1 VSEVV
6 VAIFREFGAQLALVI
21 LLVIAAGI
29 TIRVL
34 ASRIERLYDKRID
47 DINVTCT
54 GRIADINA
62 AHAESIRA
70 IREGHANEI
79 AALKI
84 HSEKGWQSAAAF
96 QAQAER
102 LAEKYADSTELARD
116 MADELL
122 ERRRTRRTSR

>member
-1 VSEVV
+1 MFELIG
-6 VAIFREFGAQLALVI
+6 AIFKEFGWNIGSII
-21 LLVIAAGI
+21 LLAGGGII
-29 TIRVL
+29 TIRIL
-34 ASRIERLYDKRID
+34 ASRIESLYDKRIED
-47 DINVTCT
+47 HAVAY
-54 GRIADINA
+54 GREITSLKEG
-62 AHAESIRA
+62 HANEISA
-70 IREGHANEI
+70 LKEGHANEI

-102 LAEKYADSTELARD
+102 LADRYAESTELARD